1 MFSKSTGTGKPAK
14 IVNVLI
20 MRNKERVDSSGKGRS
35 MGFGFVEFANHR
47 DALSV
52 LRATNNNP
60 DVFGADRRPIVE
72 FAIEN
77 SLALKA
83 KHDRL
88 VKQKKR
94 EWALQGGREKEGE
107 QSKTNKEKRL
117 QHAAARREKRK
128 RKKEAKRKRKLEGT
142 AKNNENGVDSK
153 EDNVK
158 EINNNT
164 RNNKVNPGTQ
174 RQEKKRAKLVATKVG
189 PGKRKPKTFTKQK
202 QANTAGTLGNK
213 VQFEITE
220 PRKNTSKQ
228 LVTRKGAKRKEKEM
242 KDESQFNDMVH
253 KYKTKLFGKDT
264 ASLSAKR
271 ARWFE

>member
-164 RNNKVNPGTQ
+164 SNNKSESGNS
-174 RQEKKRAKLVATKVG
+174 
-189 PGKRKPKTFTKQK
+189 KTR
-202 QANTAGTLGNK
+202 NK
-213 VQFEITE
+213 E
-220 PRKNTSKQ
+220 SKAC
-228 LVTRKGAKRKEKEM
+228 RHKGRPWKEKA
-242 KDESQFNDMVH
+242 KDI
-253 KYKTKLFGKDT
+253 YKAETG
-264 ASLSAKR
+264 
-271 ARWFE
+271 